1 MTSVTDEAAAVA
13 GAEQPRRKMSMLY
26 RNGLAGVANS
36 VLSALLGAGFW
47 VIAARESSTTAVA
60 VGTALVSALM
70 ALATLSQMSLG
81 GALSAYLPGAGEHQR
96 ALVLRSYGMAVL
108 ISVVLGGAFA
118 AAAPRL
124 DHSFHIL
131 APVGAAIGFTL
142 SVTVWA
148 IFSLQDLVVTSL
160 RKAIW
165 LPLENTTYSLT
176 KFVVLVAMGSGT
188 TALMLLTAWV
198 VPAAIATVVVS
209 SIVFGKLLNKR
220 ESGAE
225 PAVLTQAPQLE
236 GYRRFL
242 AGTTLALIFEQL
254 AVTLL
259 PVFIVAGLGTEKGA
273 EFGIA
278 WMLIQALDQF
288 PMILGFSMTV
298 EGAQPGADV
307 RPIHRT
313 LRKRTVVGMGG
324 LVVVGILA
332 APIITT
338 IFGGAYRHGST
349 TILQLLL
356 IGSVGRAVNSLALC
370 AALARRRLAPLIG
383 IHGAIAVMVPIG
395 ALVLGRWWGLVGV
408 GIAWSVAQSVVALGV
423 LVAERREEQSERV
436 DTPPGLRRPAAIE
449 ANVET
454 TLRLTPIQ
462 RRPR

>member
-13 GAEQPRRKMSMLY
+13 AEQPRRKMSMLY

-47 VIAARESSTTAVA
+47 VIAARESSTAAVG

-108 ISVVLGGAFA
+108 ISVVLGGTFA

-124 DHSFHIL
+124 DHSFHVL
-131 APVGAAIGFTL
+131 APVGAAIGFTV

-188 TALMLLTAWV
+188 TALMLLSAWV
-198 VPAAIATVVVS
+198 VPAAVATVVVS

-220 ESGAE
+220 EPGAE
-225 PAVLTQAPQLE
+225 QAVLTEAPQLQ

-259 PVFIVAGLGTEKGA
+259 PVFIVASLGTEKGA

-313 LRKRTVVGMGG
+313 LRKRTLAGMGA
-324 LVVVGILA
+324 LVVVGIAA

-338 IFGGAYRHGST
+338 IFGGDYRHGST

-356 IGSVGRAVNSLALC
+356 IGSLGRAVNSLALC

-383 IHGAIAVMVPIG
+383 IHGAIAVMVPLG

-408 GIAWSVAQSVVALGV
+408 GIAWSVAQSVVAIGV
-423 LVAERREEQSERV
+423 LVAERREEDAEQAA
-436 DTPPGLRRPAAIE
+436 TPPGLRRPVAIDAAPE
-449 ANVET
+449 EDT
-454 TLRLTPIQ
+454 MRLTPSQ
-462 RRPR
+462 RQQR

>member
-13 GAEQPRRKMSMLY
+13 AEQPRRKMSMLY

-47 VIAARESSTTAVA
+47 VIAARESSTAAVG

-108 ISVVLGGAFA
+108 ISVVLGGTFA

-124 DHSFHIL
+124 DHSFHVL
-131 APVGAAIGFTL
+131 APVGAAIGFTV

-188 TALMLLTAWV
+188 TALMLLSAWV
-198 VPAAIATVVVS
+198 VPAAVATVVVS

-220 ESGAE
+220 EPGAE
-225 PAVLTQAPQLE
+225 QAVLTEAPQLQ

-259 PVFIVAGLGTEKGA
+259 PVFIVAGLGTKKGA

-313 LRKRTVVGMGG
+313 LRKRTLAGMGA
-324 LVVVGILA
+324 LVVVGIAA

-338 IFGGAYRHGST
+338 IFGGDYRHGST

-356 IGSVGRAVNSLALC
+356 IGSLGRAVNSLALC

-383 IHGAIAVMVPIG
+383 IHGAIAVMVPLG

-408 GIAWSVAQSVVALGV
+408 GIAWSVAQSVVAIGV
-423 LVAERREEQSERV
+423 LVAERREEDAEQAA
-436 DTPPGLRRPAAIE
+436 TPPGLRRPVAIDAAPE
-449 ANVET
+449 EDT
-454 TLRLTPIQ
+454 MRLTPSQ
-462 RRPR
+462 RQQR